1 MSKKNNNITDQKN
14 QYYKQLTRD
23 DRAKIELML
32 NMKDENGCQLY
43 NQSDI
48 AKELHVHKSTISR
61 ELKRR
66 YTKINP
72 RTNRQKTLPYNVDDA
87 QKDRNFK
94 RGLSNAKYIVEEYPK
109 LKKYV
114 EDRILIDRWAPDII
128 AGRIEKEKLYLQEGF
143 TSISTSTIYRAIHL
157 GLLNVK
163 KSDTRRMEK
172 FHTKEKEVSKDKH
185 DLPKNK
191 KAYSIELRP
200 DDINNR
206 LFIGHWELDTVI
218 GVREGNHKCLM
229 TLTERKSKFE
239 IIIVLESKTKEEV
252 VLKFKMIK
260 KYLKK
265 KLNKVIKSLTT
276 DNGSEFAGF
285 LDIIK
290 TTGSAL
296 YFCHPYA
303 SGEKGTNEK
312 NNGMIR
318 YFIPKGNLIENYTS
332 DEIYKIARWMNNYPR
347 KSLNYLSPVE
357 VLKKEL
363 NDDELYNKI
372 VDMQKKINN

>member
-1 MSKKNNNITDQKN
+1 MSKKNNNIKSSKN
-14 QYYKQLTRD
+14 QCFKQLTRD

-32 NMKDENGCQLY
+32 NMKDENGNRLY

-48 AKELHVHKSTISR
+48 ARKLHVHRSTISR
-61 ELKRR
+61 ELKRK

-72 RTNRQKTLPYNVDDA
+72 RTNKQKTLPYNVEDA
-87 QKDRNFK
+87 QKDKNFK
-94 RGLSNAKYIVEEYPK
+94 RGLSNAKYIVENYPK
-109 LKKYV
+109 LKKYI
-114 EDRILIDRWAPDII
+114 EDKILIDGWAPDII
-128 AGRIEKEKLYLQEGF
+128 AGRIEKENLYLQEGF

-172 FHTKEKEVSKDKH
+172 FHTKEKDISNDKY
-185 DLPKNK
+185 DIPKNK
-191 KAYSIELRP
+191 KAFSIELRP

-218 GVREGNHKCLM
+218 GIREGKHKCLM

-239 IIIVLESKTKEEV
+239 IIIVLDSKTKEEV
-252 VLKFKMIK
+252 VFKFKRLK

-265 KLNKVIKSLTT
+265 QINKVMKSLTT

-290 TTGSAL
+290 TTGAAL

-332 DEIYKIARWMNNYPR
+332 EEIYKIAKWMNNYPR
-347 KSLNYLSPVE
+347 KSLNYLSPAE

-363 NDDELYNKI
+363 NDNDLYNKI
-372 VDMQKKINN
+372 VVMQKKINN

>member
-1 MSKKNNNITDQKN
+1 M
-14 QYYKQLTRD
+14 R
-23 DRAKIELML
+23 
-32 NMKDENGCQLY
+32 DENGCRLY

-48 AKELHVHKSTISR
+48 ARELHVHRSTISR

-109 LKKYV
+109 LKKYI
-114 EDRILIDRWAPDII
+114 EDRILIDGWAPDII

-143 TSISTSTIYRAIHL
+143 TSISTATIYKAIHL

-172 FHTKEKEVSKDKH
+172 FHTKEKDVSNDKY
-185 DLPKNK
+185 DIPKNK

-239 IIIVLESKTKEEV
+239 IIIVLESKTKEQV

-260 KYLKK
+260 KYLKR

-290 TTGSAL
+290 TTGAAL
-296 YFCHPYA
+296 YFCHQYA

-332 DEIYKIARWMNNYPR
+332 DEIYKIVRWMNSYPR
-347 KSLNYLSPVE
+347 KSLDYLSPSE
-357 VLKKEL
+357 ILKKEL

-372 VDMQKKINN
+372 VDMQKRINN